1 MEKNKQWML
10 SKNFKKTKKEKRK
23 QMRKPGIL
31 KKKKTLKNIKE
42 SKKNR
47 GIRQKTS
54 QNQKNYAKTFKQWI
68 LSKTF
73 IKKRKWETK
82 CENKGF

>member
-1 MEKNKQWML
+1 M
-10 SKNFKKTKKEKRK
+10 
-23 QMRKPGIL
+23 
-31 KKKKTLKNIKE
+31 KNIKE

-54 QNQKNYAKTFKQWI
+54 QNPKNYAKTFKQWI

-73 IKKRKWETK
+73 IKKRKWETQ
-82 CENKGF
+82 CEKQRILTNIIKKKKLEPNAKTRDLKNQKTRGFDKKTQKK